1 MPGIGGKGQECG
13 RTTHFVTA
21 QKTNF
26 RANSP
31 TLISSGQLIHTPSP
45 GLALLCCRWQ
55 GQEGGDEN
63 IFLTEAITGQTKGR
77 SLLSHIHFFRAG
89 LPKIPK
95 SRASFYSASWSM
107 CGITLLSTAAGRSPD
122 LIPQEQFSQDS
133 QVKNC
138 RGQFCIALR
147 NQHVPKQQPRCRTS
161 AWPLVITDPCS

>member
-1 MPGIGGKGQECG
+1 MLEWANSKPWIWAQELLELVSPPTLLHSYHQGKLSCPAPAGPSNGTVSKGQSQLSQSYALWA
-13 RTTHFVTA
+13 V
-21 QKTNF
+21 
-26 RANSP
+26 
-31 TLISSGQLIHTPSP
+31 SSASLTP

-133 QVKNC
+133 QV
-138 RGQFCIALR
+138 RGGVSC
-147 NQHVPKQQPRCRTS
+147 V
-161 AWPLVITDPCS
+161 